1 MIKKALWTTLG
12 FLSLGMAYIGV
23 VTPGIPYSP
32 FVVFAAYCFSKGSE
46 RMHRWIYNHKI
57 FGPFLTNWGEKRVF
71 PLKLK
76 FLMLGMMSLS
86 LVLMNLKI
94 PSQGTL
100 WFVLHK
106 STTIIPGFYSLMVP
120 GKPVIY
126 TAIFMACVAIWAWR
140 FPSSVEEYDRRI
152 ANGKKIGWFNNSF

>member
-86 LVLMNLKI
+86 LVLMYT
-94 PSQGTL
+94 G
-100 WFVLHK
+100 
-106 STTIIPGFYSLMVP
+106 GVP
-120 GKPVIY
+120 LRGIY
-126 TAIFMACVAIWAWR
+126 YTGAFMACVAGWAWR
-140 FPSSVEEYDRRI
+140 YPSSVAEHDKRI
-152 ANGKKIGWFNNSF
+152 AEGRKIGWFNNFI